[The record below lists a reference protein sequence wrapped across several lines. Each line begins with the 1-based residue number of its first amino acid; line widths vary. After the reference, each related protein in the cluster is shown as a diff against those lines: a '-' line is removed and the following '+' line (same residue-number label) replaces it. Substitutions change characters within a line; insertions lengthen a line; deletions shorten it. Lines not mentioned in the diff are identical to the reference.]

1 MVAGKQQ
8 YNLSCLSDNK
18 DKEVDVLA
26 GGRSNGRRLL
36 GRKESSP
43 RESDSSSMR
52 GHSPASNYRFTT
64 SPRSEPR

>member
-8 YNLSCLSDNK
+8 YNLSSLSDNK

-43 RESDSSSMR
+43 RESDS
-52 GHSPASNYRFTT
+52 
-64 SPRSEPR
+64 